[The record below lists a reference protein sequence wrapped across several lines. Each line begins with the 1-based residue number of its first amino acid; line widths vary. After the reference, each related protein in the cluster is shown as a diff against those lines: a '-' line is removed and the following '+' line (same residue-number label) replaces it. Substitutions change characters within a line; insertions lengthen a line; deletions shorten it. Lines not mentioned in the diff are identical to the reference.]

1 MAEKLELL
9 EAKKQAETVLYLIDL
24 AFDKLKSARSWG
36 IYDILSGGFL
46 SSMVKRNRMK
56 EVNDLLDDIEVGL
69 NLLSEE
75 LEDVQVQFSSAFNVD
90 ATSEF
95 FDMWFDNIFTDLA
108 VQNNIKEM
116 SDQLDEL
123 RHHILNIDD
132 YLNREIYGV

>member
-1 MAEKLELL
+1 MAGKLELL
-9 EAKKQAETVLYLIDL
+9 EAKKQAEDVLYLIDL

-36 IYDILSGGFL
+36 VFDILSGGFL
-46 SSMVKRNRMK
+46 SSMLKRNRMK
-56 EVNDLLDDIEVGL
+56 EINNLLDEIEVAL

-75 LEDVQVQFSSAFNVD
+75 LEDDQIQFTSAFNVD

-95 FDMWFDNIFTDLA
+95 FDIWFDNIFTDLA

-116 SDQLDEL
+116 TYQLDEL
-123 RHHILNIDD
+123 QHHILNIED